1 MFRNNY
7 DNDSVTFSPQGRIFQ
22 VEYAQEAVKQGSV
35 VVGIVSKTHAVLA
48 AVKRN
53 AEELSSYQKKVIPID
68 SHFGVALAG
77 LASDARVLSN
87 FMKQQSLAS
96 RLTYDRAIPL
106 SEIVSR
112 IADRAQTNT
121 QQYGKRPYG
130 VGLLIAGVDAKGP
143 HLFEF
148 QPSGVTQEMV
158 ACGIGARSQ
167 MARTY
172 LERHLDEF
180 DGASREELIKHA
192 LRALKESLSQDKELT
207 VDNTS
212 VGIGGIGENFVLHEG
227 QDIAEWLSTTFEN
240 AEGGNEEGG
249 EAMETDLSANMVAV
263 TMPVTCLAVAP
274 ERLNFRFNT
283 TNPISDPQTH
293 SPPVNPHPTIT
304 MAAAWKVAG
313 LTYNRYISVA
323 SRVVRRSLK
332 EDKRIAA
339 ERRGESELR
348 FAKWE
353 NGKQGEVKELNDA
366 VLSAQAAAKVEA
378 SA

>member
-35 VVGIVSKTHAVLA
+35 VVGVVSKTHAVLA
-48 AVKRN
+48 AIKRN
-53 AEELSSYQKKVIPID
+53 AEELSSYQKKIIPID
-68 SHFGVALAG
+68 SHYGIALAG

-106 SEIVSR
+106 SEITTR

-121 QQYGKRPYG
+121 QQYGRRPYG

-172 LERHLDEF
+172 LERNLDEF
-180 DGASREELIKHA
+180 EGASREELIKHA

-207 VDNTS
+207 IDNTS
-212 VGIGGIGENFVLHEG
+212 IGVGGIDENFKLYEG
-227 QDIAEWLSTTFEN
+227 QEIAGWLETTFESRES
-240 AEGGNEEGG
+240 APEGG
-249 EAMETDLSANMVAV
+249 EGMEVDL
-263 TMPVTCLAVAP
+263 
-274 ERLNFRFNT
+274 
-283 TNPISDPQTH
+283 
-293 SPPVNPHPTIT
+293 
-304 MAAAWKVAG
+304 
-313 LTYNRYISVA
+313 
-323 SRVVRRSLK
+323 
-332 EDKRIAA
+332 
-339 ERRGESELR
+339 
-348 FAKWE
+348 
-353 NGKQGEVKELNDA
+353 
-366 VLSAQAAAKVEA
+366 
-378 SA
+378 

>member
-180 DGASREELIKHA
+180 EGASREELIKHA

-212 VGIGGIGENFVLHEG
+212 VGIGGIGENFALHEG
-227 QDIAEWLSTTFEN
+227 QDIAEWLSTTFEST
-240 AEGGNEEGG
+240 EGGEEGA
-249 EAMETDLSANMVAV
+249 EAMETDS
-263 TMPVTCLAVAP
+263 
-274 ERLNFRFNT
+274 
-283 TNPISDPQTH
+283 
-293 SPPVNPHPTIT
+293 
-304 MAAAWKVAG
+304 
-313 LTYNRYISVA
+313 
-323 SRVVRRSLK
+323 
-332 EDKRIAA
+332 
-339 ERRGESELR
+339 
-348 FAKWE
+348 
-353 NGKQGEVKELNDA
+353 
-366 VLSAQAAAKVEA
+366 
-378 SA
+378 

>member
-35 VVGIVSKTHAVLA
+35 VVGIVSETHAVLA
-48 AVKRN
+48 ALKRN
-53 AEELSSYQKKVIPID
+53 AEDLSSYQKKVIEID
-68 SHFGVALAG
+68 THYGIALAG

-96 RLTYDRAIPL
+96 RLTYDRPIQLADIT
-106 SEIVSR
+106 SR
-112 IADRAQTNT
+112 IGDRAQINT

-130 VGLLIAGVDAKGP
+130 VGLLIAGVDATGP

-172 LERHLDEF
+172 LERNLESF
-180 DGASREELIKHA
+180 EGSSREELIRHA

-212 VGIGGIGENFVLHEG
+212 LGVVGKGDAKERFKLYEG
-227 QDIAEWLSTTFEN
+227 SEIQEWLETTFEN
-240 AEGGNEEGG
+240 QGQGQEGEG
-249 EAMETDLSANMVAV
+249 MEV
-263 TMPVTCLAVAP
+263 
-274 ERLNFRFNT
+274 
-283 TNPISDPQTH
+283 DP
-293 SPPVNPHPTIT
+293 
-304 MAAAWKVAG
+304 
-313 LTYNRYISVA
+313 
-323 SRVVRRSLK
+323 
-332 EDKRIAA
+332 
-339 ERRGESELR
+339 
-348 FAKWE
+348 
-353 NGKQGEVKELNDA
+353 
-366 VLSAQAAAKVEA
+366 
-378 SA
+378 